1 MHHPN
6 QSASSAVSSL
16 GGVSSSAARSLA
28 RLEVCLGL
36 EADGTDDFD
45 EALTAEALAADGL
58 AGELGLR
65 SRRGERAGERVAAA
79 AAELSTPGLA
89 LGLGVGLKKLC
100 IVAILR
106 TQKQKPLMCRENGG

>member
-1 MHHPN
+1 M
-6 QSASSAVSSL
+6 
-16 GGVSSSAARSLA
+16 
-28 RLEVCLGL
+28 

-45 EALTAEALAADGL
+45 EALAAEALAADGL

-65 SRRGERAGERVAAA
+65 SRRGERVAAA